1 MARRA
6 GLADRDAD
14 RIRSRE
20 APAAP
25 RPPACQV
32 RACSRPSARRSSAR
46 APTQLTQPSRRTAPA
61 VLMSRSLL
69 LLPRRQPSLE
79 RHLDGLIDGNP
90 YDSCVLIHPAV
101 RVQDLVFVS
110 AEIQQ
115 VLTRV
120 ALQPRLGWQAV
131 LLFNG
136 QWVLWRDG
144 SLRDRLEEH
153 K

>member
-6 GLADRDAD
+6 GLADRGAD
-14 RIRSRE
+14 RIRSRA

-25 RPPACQV
+25 PTPPCRV
-32 RACSRPSARRSSAR
+32 RACSRPSARRPSAR
-46 APTQLTQPSRRTAPA
+46 AGMRLTTSRRTARA
-61 VLMSRSLL
+61 ALMSFSLL

-79 RHLDGLIDGNP
+79 RHLDGLFDGNP